1 MELRRQLL
9 TENRCY
15 IRGDPLSPKGVMVH
29 STGANNPNLRRYVQP
44 DDGALGTNRYGND
57 WNQPEPSVCVHA
69 FIGRL
74 QDGTV
79 AVYQTLPWRMRG
91 WHAGRGARG
100 SANDTH
106 IGFEICEDDLS
117 DPSYFAAVYRA
128 AVELTAFLCRCYG
141 LDPSASGV
149 VIDHAEG
156 CALGIASNHGDISHW
171 LRRYGKTMDDFRN
184 AVREEAFEMRYRT
197 LKDLR
202 AQGAYYLPTVERLLR
217 QGILRGKGGKGEATV
232 LDLGED
238 SLRLLVLL
246 DRAGLLPK
254 ES

>member
-15 IRGDPLSPKGVMVH
+15 IRGDRLSPKGVMVH

-79 AVYQTLPWRMRG
+79 AVYQTLPWQMRG

-106 IGFEICEDDLS
+106 IGFELCEDNLS
-117 DPSYFAAVYRA
+117 DPAYFAAVYRA
-128 AVELTAFLCRCYG
+128 AVELTAFLCRRYG
-141 LDPSASGV
+141 LDPSARGV

-156 CALGIASNHGDISHW
+156 CALGIASNHGDIGHW

-217 QGILRGKGGKGEATV
+217 QGILRGKGGTGEDTV

-254 ES
+254 ED

>member
-79 AVYQTLPWRMRG
+79 AVYQTLPWQMRG

-106 IGFEICEDDLS
+106 IGFELCEDDLS
-117 DPSYFAAVYRA
+117 DPAYFAAVYRA
-128 AVELTAFLCRCYG
+128 AVELTAFLCRRYG
-141 LDPSASGV
+141 LDPSARGV

-156 CALGIASNHGDISHW
+156 CALGIASNHGDIGHW

-217 QGILRGKGGKGEATV
+217 QGILRGKGGTGEDTV

-254 ES
+254 ED

>member
-15 IRGDPLSPKGVMVH
+15 IRGDRLSPKGVMVH

-79 AVYQTLPWRMRG
+79 AVYQTLPWQMRG

-106 IGFEICEDDLS
+106 IGFELCEDDLS
-117 DPSYFAAVYRA
+117 DPAYFAAVYRA
-128 AVELTAFLCRCYG
+128 AVELTAFLCRRYG
-141 LDPSASGV
+141 LDPSARGV

-156 CALGIASNHGDISHW
+156 CALGIASNHGDIGHW

-217 QGILRGKGGKGEATV
+217 QGILRGKGGTGEDTV

-254 ES
+254 EA

>member
-15 IRGDPLSPKGVMVH
+15 IRGDRLSPKGVMVH

-79 AVYQTLPWRMRG
+79 AVYQTLPWQMRG

-106 IGFEICEDDLS
+106 IGFELCEDDLS
-117 DPSYFAAVYRA
+117 DPAYFAAVYRA
-128 AVELTAFLCRCYG
+128 AVELTAFLCRRYG

-156 CALGIASNHGDISHW
+156 CALGIASNHGDIGHW

-217 QGILRGKGGKGEATV
+217 QGILRGKGGTGEDTV

-246 DRAGLLPK
+246 DRAGLLPR
-254 ES
+254 ED